1 MQILLIILYCLA
13 AIVGFIV
20 GFLLCL
26 ILFTIIV
33 SLFADK
39 NKTYLKHSRFYRRL
53 LNFWTWIMTKMLC
66 IRIHVTGMEKMQNVK
81 GRFLLVSNHRSNFDP
96 ILTWFVFKKYD
107 VAFISKIENFSVPFF
122 GAIIR
127 KCCFLDID
135 RENPANA
142 LKTIDTAA
150 NLMKNDVVSF
160 GAYPEGTRS
169 KECVLLP
176 FKNGLFKIATKAKT
190 PIAVITIQG
199 TEKIAKQPLFKRHDV
214 YIDLLEVLDED
225 YVSSHRTVEI
235 GAEVEK
241 TMREKI

>member
-13 AIVGFIV
+13 AIIGFVVGF
-20 GFLLCL
+20 FLCL
-26 ILFTIIV
+26 LLFTVIV

-53 LNFWTWIMTKMLC
+53 LNFWTWIMVRILC
-66 IRIHVTGMEKMQNVK
+66 IRIHVTGMDKMKNVR

-96 ILTWFVFKKYD
+96 ILTWYVFKKYD
-107 VAFISKIENFSVPFF
+107 VAFISKKENFSVPFF

-135 RENPANA
+135 RENAANA
-142 LKTIDTAA
+142 LKTINTAA
-150 NLMKNDVVSF
+150 DLIKNDVVSF

-176 FKNGLFKIATKAKT
+176 FKNGLFKIATKADA
-190 PIAVITIQG
+190 PIVVITVQG
-199 TEKIAKQPLFKRHDV
+199 TEKIAKHPLFKRHDV
-214 YIDLLEVLDED
+214 YIDLLEVLDEE
-225 YVSSHRTVEI
+225 YVSTHRTAEI
-235 GAEVEK
+235 GADAEK
-241 TMREKI
+241 IIREKV